1 MKEPKAES
9 ELNLKM
15 RQHQDGEPLDQRVQ
29 EIFNLISGGFL
40 PPADTV
46 LKDGQP
52 AWGFDTLAKII
63 GCEVAELSLLLKR
76 QGTRFKPEG
85 LKH

>member
-1 MKEPKAES
+1 MKERKAEPD
-9 ELNLKM
+9 LNLKIN
-15 RQHQDGEPLDQRVQ
+15 QHQEGEPLDQGVQ
-29 EIFNLISGGFL
+29 EIFNLISSGFL

-52 AWGFDTLAKII
+52 AWGFNTLAKII

-76 QGTRFKPEG
+76 QGARFKPDA
-85 LKH
+85 LRH